1 MHSPSPTRVL
11 VLLSLAIVL
20 LGLPRFNRNDWLIGA
35 LTTQGKE
42 ATGHLA
48 DAGKYMATVDWIRGE
63 SSHGTLYAPYSYRV
77 LFTALAS
84 RLPFDSMTSIN
95 VLNVLFLVGTLIL
108 LYRLQETL
116 GIQTRSALWGCAL
129 FVFSFPTFYYG
140 TVGYIDPG
148 FLFLLALGLNLIYG
162 KIWWAA
168 ALTVGL
174 GLLGKEGTIM
184 LMPALGVALWQ
195 ETRSWKTTL
204 GWLFVATGLWIAL
217 WYGVRALVPVANQFQ
232 WSISLD
238 LLLTNLGRPRSWL
251 TLIMSGSTL
260 LVPFL
265 LLLLRRQPLA
275 RPTMKGT
282 YGPLWT
288 GLGVAIGYY
297 MYSWTTA
304 YVDGRMLWPVYLF
317 AIPIAICSTTSPES
331 NSGAGRS
338 LARSRTFPDTPG

>member
-1 MHSPSPTRVL
+1 
-11 VLLSLAIVL
+11 
-20 LGLPRFNRNDWLIGA
+20 
-35 LTTQGKE
+35 
-42 ATGHLA
+42 
-48 DAGKYMATVDWIRGE
+48 MATVDWIRGE

-84 RLPFDSMTSIN
+84 QLPFDSMTSIN
-95 VLNVLFLVGTLIL
+95 VLNLLFLVGTLIL

-116 GIQTRSALWGCAL
+116 AIQARPALWGCAL

-162 KIWWAA
+162 KVWWAA
-168 ALTVGL
+168 ALTIGF

-184 LMPALGVALWQ
+184 LLPALGAALWQ
-195 ETRSWKTTL
+195 ETRSWRPTL
-204 GWLFVATGLWIAL
+204 GWLLVAAGLWIAL

-232 WSISLD
+232 WSISID
-238 LLLTNLGRPRSWL
+238 LLLANLARPRSWL

-265 LLLLRRQPLA
+265 LVLVRRQPLA
-275 RPTMKGT
+275 RPTIKGT
-282 YGPLWT
+282 YAPLWT

-317 AIPIAICSTTSPES
+317 AIPIAISWTTSPEY
-331 NSGAGRS
+331 NCTEGRS
-338 LARSRTFPDTPG
+338 PVRGRTSLLPPG